1 MQGNPS
7 SATTSD
13 SHGQTHVKIDEIS
26 SEPRAG
32 ADKRGSAM
40 DKIRARPAP
49 AIPVFLLIFA
59 AAIYLLH
66 GRMGDG
72 ALALCNLLPLLF
84 ALIYGM
90 RWGVFY
96 AVIHSVFSVFLSDQ
110 AGFMESRL
118 RSNGFPSMLVA
129 IVLSAGIGRI
139 RDLTL
144 RLQHE
149 LAERK
154 RYEQEL
160 KEQQARLESLVA
172 ERTADLVAS
181 NNRLVQ
187 EMAEH
192 QMAEAQKRTL
202 EASLKR
208 AEKMEAMG
216 LLAGSVAHDLNNI
229 LSSLIGYPDLL
240 IPDLPLDSPVREA
253 LIDIQESGQRAS
265 AVVQDLLTMARR
277 TVRSVRTLDLNKIV
291 FDVMRS
297 AELSALRARHPDVS
311 IITKLATEPL
321 PLHGSAIHLNRA
333 VLNLVLNAMEAI
345 EGKGQITLTTC
356 PAFIDTPSRRYEVVT
371 EGQYVTL
378 TVEDTGQGIA
388 HADLDRIFEPFYTKK
403 VMGRSGS
410 GLGMA
415 IVWGTLKDHNGYI
428 DVRSEQGKGTT
439 FTLYLPATGEVPQ
452 EDDVPFRTEDYMG
465 RGESLLVVDDV
476 SMQRDL
482 CVAMLKKLGYA
493 AEAVPS
499 GEAAV
504 EYVHRKPVEL
514 LVLDMIMDP
523 GIDGLETYRRIRA
536 ANPGQKAVIAS
547 GFSESEQVLEAQ
559 RLGAGAYLRKPYT
572 LERLA
577 VAVKHELQKAGGTA
591 SKAGGTVSSS
601 S

>member
-1 MQGNPS
+1 MRGNSSNATPS
-7 SATTSD
+7 D
-13 SHGQTHVKIDEIS
+13 NHGEDHVKTDEN
-26 SEPRAG
+26 PAG
-32 ADKRGSAM
+32 LPPSAEKHRTFM
-40 DKIRARPAP
+40 DKIRSRPAV
-49 AIPVFLLIFA
+49 AIPVFLLFFFCA
-59 AAIYLLH
+59 LYLMI
-66 GRMGDG
+66 GRLGDG
-72 ALALCNLLPLLF
+72 VFALGNLLPLLF

-90 RWGVFY
+90 RWGVLY
-96 AVIHSVFSVFLSDQ
+96 AVIHSLFAVFMAALV
-110 AGFMESRL
+110 GFTVVRL
-118 RSNGFPSMLVA
+118 QSHGLPSMMVS
-129 IVLSAGIGRI
+129 IILSAGIGRI
-139 RDLTL
+139 RDLSL

-160 KEQQARLESLVA
+160 KEHQARLESQVA

-192 QMAEAQKRTL
+192 QMAEAQKRSL

-240 IPDLPLDSPVREA
+240 IPDLPVGSPVREA

-277 TVRSVRTLDLNKIV
+277 TVRSMRTLDLNKIV

-297 AELSALRARHPDVS
+297 PELSALRARHPDVTLV
-311 IITKLATEPL
+311 TKLATEPL

-333 VLNLVLNAMEAI
+333 VLNLVFNAMEAI
-345 EGKGQITLTTC
+345 ERTGQVTLTTC

-388 HADLDRIFEPFYTKK
+388 QGDLERIFEPFYTKK

-415 IVWGTLKDHNGYI
+415 IVWGTVKDHNGFI
-428 DVRSEQGKGTT
+428 DVRSERGKGAT
-439 FTLYLPATGEVPQ
+439 FTLYLPATGEAPQ
-452 EDDVPFRTEDYMG
+452 EEEIPFKTEDYMG

-504 EYVHRKPVEL
+504 EYIRHKPVDL

-523 GIDGLETYRRIRA
+523 GIDGLETYRRIIA
-536 ANPGQKAVIAS
+536 TNPRQRAVIAS

-577 VAVKHELQKAGGTA
+577 VTVKHELQKTESSA
-591 SKAGGTVSSS
+591 S
-601 S
+601 

>member
-1 MQGNPS
+1 MHGNS
-7 SATTSD
+7 SNATS
-13 SHGQTHVKIDEIS
+13 SHNYGEDHVKPDEIP
-26 SEPRAG
+26 SETPPGTGRH
-32 ADKRGSAM
+32 RTVM
-40 DKIRARPAP
+40 DKIRSHPAL
-49 AIPVFLLIFA
+49 AIPVFLLFFFCALFVMI
-59 AAIYLLH
+59 
-66 GRMGDG
+66 GRLGDG
-72 ALALCNLLPLLF
+72 VFALGNLLPLLF
-84 ALIYGM
+84 ALIYGT
-90 RWGVFY
+90 RWGVLY
-96 AVIHSVFSVFLSDQ
+96 AVIHSLFGIFMASLV
-110 AGFMESRL
+110 GFAVVRL
-118 RSNGFPSMLVA
+118 QSHGLPSMAVA
-129 IVLSAGIGRI
+129 IILSAGIGRI
-139 RDLTL
+139 RDLSL

-160 KEQQARLESLVA
+160 KEQQARLETLVA
-172 ERTADLVAS
+172 ERTSDLVAS

-192 QMAEAQKRTL
+192 QMAEAQKRSL

-240 IPDLPLDSPVREA
+240 IPDLPVGSPIREA

-277 TVRSVRTLDLNKIV
+277 TVRSMRILDLNKIV

-297 AELSALRARHPDVS
+297 PELSALRARHPDVKLV
-311 IITKLATEPL
+311 TKVATEPL
-321 PLHGSAIHLNRA
+321 PLHGSAIHLGRA
-333 VLNLVLNAMEAI
+333 VLNLMFNAMEAI
-345 EGKGQITLTTC
+345 ESTGQVTLTTC

-388 HADLDRIFEPFYTKK
+388 HSDLDRIFEPFYTKK

-415 IVWGTLKDHNGYI
+415 IVWGTVKDHNGFI
-428 DVRSEQGKGTT
+428 DVRSEPGKGTT
-439 FTLYLPATGEVPQ
+439 FTLYLPASGEAPQ
-452 EDDVPFRTEDYMG
+452 EDEAPFKTEDYMG

-482 CVAMLKKLGYA
+482 CVAMLKKLGYS
-493 AEAVPS
+493 AEAVAS

-504 EYVHRKPVEL
+504 EFIRRKPVDL

-523 GIDGLETYRRIRA
+523 GIDGLETYRRIIA
-536 ANPGQKAVIAS
+536 TNPRQRAVIAS

-577 VAVKHELQKAGGTA
+577 VTVKHELRKSGEA
-591 SKAGGTVSSS
+591 VSQS
-601 S
+601 

>member
-1 MQGNPS
+1 
-7 SATTSD
+7 
-13 SHGQTHVKIDEIS
+13 VKTDEIS

-32 ADKRGSAM
+32 ADKRVTAV
-40 DKIRARPAP
+40 DKIWMRPVL
-49 AIPVFLLIFA
+49 AIPVFLLVFA
-59 AAIYLLH
+59 CALYLLH
-66 GRMGDG
+66 GRLGDG
-72 ALALCNLLPLLF
+72 VFALCNLLPLLF

-90 RWGVFY
+90 RWGIFY
-96 AVIHSVFSVFLSDQ
+96 AVIHGLFSVFLAAQVD
-110 AGFMESRL
+110 FLESRL
-118 RSNGFPSMLVA
+118 RSHGFPSMVVA

-160 KEQQARLESLVA
+160 KEHQARLESLVA

-187 EMAEH
+187 EIAEH
-192 QMAEAQKRTL
+192 QMAEAQKRSL

-240 IPDLPLDSPVREA
+240 IPDLPVDSPVREA

-277 TVRSVRTLDLNKIV
+277 TVRSVRTLDLNKIL

-297 AELSALRARHPDVS
+297 AELSALRARHPDVTFM
-311 IITKLATEPL
+311 TKLATEPL
-321 PLHGSAIHLNRA
+321 PFHGSGIHLNRA

-345 EGKGQITLTTC
+345 EGPGQVTLTTC

-415 IVWGTLKDHNGYI
+415 IVWGTVKDHNGYI
-428 DVRSEQGKGTT
+428 DVHSEQGKGTT
-439 FTLYLPATGEVPQ
+439 FTLYLPATGEAVQ
-452 EDDVPFRTEDYMG
+452 EEDEIPFKTEDYMG

-482 CVAMLKKLGYA
+482 CVAMLKKLGYV

-504 EYVHRKPVEL
+504 EYIRHKSVDL

-523 GIDGLETYRRIRA
+523 GIDGLETYRRILA
-536 ANPGQKAVIAS
+536 AHPGQKAVIAS

-577 VAVKHELQKAGGTA
+577 VTVKHELQKAGGTA
-591 SKAGGTVSSS
+591 S
-601 S
+601 